1 MRHKLFLCAVCKIA
15 SIECSC
21 LPSATKWVQ
30 CDCECAVERL
40 GSGGAGALI
49 PNVQL
54 VTPGRYTPLRGTTT
68 RYTSLCTW
76 TFLMWK
82 HIVVVVP
89 AYKNRTTHSGLNIIV
104 SHVTKF
110 HGFWTRFKLEI
121 ILFWSSALFL
131 LSAKV
136 YLAQSWEM
144 AEDLCGWGRRAL
156 WRQQRC
162 YTDAYTGE
170 LGF

>member
-1 MRHKLFLCAVCKIA
+1 MNDAIGFNVPCNNQLWRRHIGIVMIKSCKRRKLSFLCKWTWYCESHVQRLPKILSENKMRHKLFLCAVCKIA

-82 HIVVVVP
+82 HIVERLLCRRTRIGPHTVV
-89 AYKNRTTHSGLNIIV
+89 
-104 SHVTKF
+104 
-110 HGFWTRFKLEI
+110 
-121 ILFWSSALFL
+121 
-131 LSAKV
+131 
-136 YLAQSWEM
+136 
-144 AEDLCGWGRRAL
+144 
-156 WRQQRC
+156 
-162 YTDAYTGE
+162 
-170 LGF
+170 